1 MSSAISNVE
10 ESADLVI
17 DDVADG
23 DARFA
28 GLSIIEEEP
37 SFVNSQ
43 YEDSSVGEYF
53 SRLLESGLTF
63 PDFS

>member
-43 YEDSSVGEYF
+43 YKDSSVGECL
-53 SRLLESGLTF
+53 SLLGY
-63 PDFS
+63 